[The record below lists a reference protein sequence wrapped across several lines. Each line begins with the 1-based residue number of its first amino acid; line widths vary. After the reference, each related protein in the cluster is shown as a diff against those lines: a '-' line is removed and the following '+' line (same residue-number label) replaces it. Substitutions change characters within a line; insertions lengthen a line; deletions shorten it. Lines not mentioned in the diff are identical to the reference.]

1 MVEQRRQPL
10 RYIHASITR
19 RAADCLG
26 GFYGPAVNKH
36 AQALEQRLLTG
47 TPRPTDRFWA
57 EPARVMA
64 EAGMAPDA
72 WQGDVLRSHSPR
84 MLLCCTRQ
92 GGKSAVAAG
101 LALLTAF
108 VEAPA
113 LILLLS
119 PTLRQSGELSSS

>member
-1 MVEQRRQPL
+1 MRSAPL
-10 RYIHASITR
+10 PSSASMPGWAR
-19 RAADCLG
+19 
-26 GFYGPAVNKH
+26 
-36 AQALEQRLLTG
+36 ALEQRLLTG

-119 PTLRQSGELSSS
+119 PTLRQSGELFRDKLLPLYHA